1 MSSDWKEV
9 SLDEIADLN
18 GGYAFKSEEYTEV
31 GHFVLRTVNIS
42 DDGRICQDGAAY
54 VSPASAKKYERF
66 QLKDLDTLFVMV
78 GATLG
83 KTGLVKAG
91 DLPALLNQNMW
102 VVRAKTDQVDP
113 LFLHYAFKVIS
124 RPMCSLASG
133 SARGFVKR
141 DDFRQMR
148 VRVPEIRVQRR
159 ISDLLGALDD
169 RITLLRETNTTLEA
183 IAQALFKSWFVD
195 FDPVHAKM
203 QGRAPEGMDETTA
216 ALFPDSFEESELAA
230 MPKGWRLGL
239 LSDLMKL
246 HKGSINPLNHPEVF
260 FSHFSLPAFDEGQM
274 PVLEVGYEIKSNKT
288 TVPPNAV
295 LVSKLN
301 PHIPRIWLPSAVASN
316 AVCST
321 EFLPFVPTSRAT
333 TNFVYAIL
341 NEPSFMNAMTQLVTG
356 TSNSHQRI
364 KPDSVLSLKHVVP
377 EESTIKAFEE
387 IVSPMMDRM
396 KATRH
401 QIGWLASIRDTLL
414 PRLIYGQV
422 SLSEVAAE
430 NI

>member
-274 PVLEVGYEIKSNKT
+274 PVLEVG
-288 TVPPNAV
+288 
-295 LVSKLN
+295 
-301 PHIPRIWLPSAVASN
+301 
-316 AVCST
+316 
-321 EFLPFVPTSRAT
+321 
-333 TNFVYAIL
+333 
-341 NEPSFMNAMTQLVTG
+341 
-356 TSNSHQRI
+356 
-364 KPDSVLSLKHVVP
+364 
-377 EESTIKAFEE
+377 
-387 IVSPMMDRM
+387 
-396 KATRH
+396 
-401 QIGWLASIRDTLL
+401 
-414 PRLIYGQV
+414 
-422 SLSEVAAE
+422 
-430 NI
+430 